1 MTIKEMPHVTCEQVL
16 ALREAAIKLE
26 EQNRQLK
33 TCLRA
38 MQECA
43 KKSQLENWIA
53 WLNDKDIS
61 ILSDMD
67 KLWLYAHAY
76 RSDVLGEE

>member
-1 MTIKEMPHVTCEQVL
+1 MTIKDMPHVTCEQIL

-26 EQNRQLK
+26 EQNHQLK
-33 TCLRA
+33 TSLLA

-43 KKSQLENWIA
+43 KKSQCENWKSYFR
-53 WLNDKDIS
+53 D
-61 ILSDMD
+61 DME

-76 RSDVLGEE
+76 RSDLLGE